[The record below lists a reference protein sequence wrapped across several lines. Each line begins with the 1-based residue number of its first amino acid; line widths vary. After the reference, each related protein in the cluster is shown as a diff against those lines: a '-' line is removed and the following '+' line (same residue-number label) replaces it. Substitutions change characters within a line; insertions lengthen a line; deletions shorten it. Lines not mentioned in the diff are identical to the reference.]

1 MANIERKWFIY
12 YYHQKVQELIPA
24 VIMYED
30 YYFVQKYE
38 ENIMII

>member
-30 YYFVQKYE
+30 YFVQKYE

>member
-1 MANIERKWFIY
+1 MANIERKWFIS